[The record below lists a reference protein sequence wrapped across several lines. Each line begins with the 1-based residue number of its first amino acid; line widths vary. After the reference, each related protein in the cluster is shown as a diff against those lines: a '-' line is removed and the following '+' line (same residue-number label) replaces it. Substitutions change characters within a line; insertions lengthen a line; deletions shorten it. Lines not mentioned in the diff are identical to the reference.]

1 MITEYIQAAMEK
13 AKYEIIDDQEP
24 YYGSIPNLKGVWA
37 TGKTLEECRRNL
49 KQVLEGW
56 IVLRLQR
63 GRTIPPVKGLTIR
76 PLQKQAAHAQANAR

>member
-1 MITEYIQAAMEK
+1 MISEYIQAAMEK
-13 AKYEIIDDQEP
+13 ARYEIIDDPEP

-37 TGKTLEECRRNL
+37 TGKTLEECRGNL

-63 GRTIPPVKGLTIR
+63 GLTIPPVKGHTIR
-76 PLQKQAAHAQANAR
+76 PLQKQAAHAQARAR

>member
-1 MITEYIQAAMEK
+1 MISEYIQAAMEK
-13 AKYEIIDDQEP
+13 ARYEIIDEPEP

-37 TGKTLEECRRNL
+37 TGKRLEECRGNL

-63 GRTIPPVKGLTIR
+63 GLAIPTVKGITIR
-76 PLQKQAAHAQANAR
+76 PLQKQTTHAQARAR